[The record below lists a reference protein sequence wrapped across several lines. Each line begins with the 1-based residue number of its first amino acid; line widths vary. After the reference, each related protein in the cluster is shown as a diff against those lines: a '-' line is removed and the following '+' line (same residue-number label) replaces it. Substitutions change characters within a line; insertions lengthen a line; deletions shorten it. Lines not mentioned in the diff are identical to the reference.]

1 MTTEN
6 KKSKSAWSDWFGRSE
21 EDQYTFRDDTN
32 KAFNWQRGYSNYSNF
47 LMKDSGSV
55 KEAARLVGSMLS
67 VIGVDRKQ
75 NMTSSLKKAVEG
87 SERIPVL
94 LPSDILENK
103 KYKEST
109 DADRTDAFLGGSVR
123 SAASKVFNRDSH
135 ARELLQKRL
144 KLRETAADSSSYPI
158 IEKLSDMFNIAINDE
173 RTDRKVAEEFPGYT
187 NFISKY
193 KEFKF
198 KHHYEPQEYENDYQE
213 FADVLLR
220 MIQFPG
226 TIEPELV
233 EKYKPYL
240 KQVEKIMD
248 ERGGI
253 PGSYAGCKTLSQ
265 ELAQFVYRMI
275 VDPPPPPEGGG
286 GGGEGEGEGEGEGGG
301 GSAAGSGMPA
311 PPKTAAEIEKAMQS
325 LEKMID
331 GNGVAMTSDKDGND
345 DSRKMSEIL
354 DELSGMG
361 MYDEM
366 EHPEKIIVK
375 MAKGNRTEYDAVK
388 NSLDM
393 CKASVVGTL
402 LRRKARDFKFSIKS
416 TRSGRLDTNKLVEAK
431 MRVPTVYERIGEVK
445 TDKLSVCILIDESGS
460 MSGLKIRK
468 AREAAIFLNESLKR
482 QPDIK
487 LFMYGHTADDD
498 ERGETNIVVY
508 REPGHHAPYALS
520 EVRAKS
526 NNRDG
531 TAIMTC
537 AKRVHKHTS
546 DPVVFLVISDGYP
559 AASGYRSFEHGCEHT
574 AKMVKQ
580 VEGTMNMQVIQIA
593 IESLDSGKMF
603 KNFIHLTDMAT
614 FPTEFVG
621 FLRKKMNSMIK
632 EHITM

>member
-6 KKSKSAWSDWFGRSE
+6 KKSKSSWSDWFGRSE

-67 VIGVDRKQ
+67 VVGVDRKQ

-103 KYKEST
+103 KYKESS

-135 ARELLQKRL
+135 ARELLSRRL
-144 KLRETAADSSSYPI
+144 KLRETKADSSYPI

-198 KHHYEPQEYENDYQE
+198 KHHYEPQTYENDYQE

-240 KQVEKIMD
+240 KQVEKIME

-253 PGSYAGCKTLSQ
+253 PGSYAGCRSLSQ

-275 VDPPPPPEGGG
+275 VDPPPPPDGGD
-286 GGGEGEGEGEGEGGG
+286 GGEGEGEGEGEGGG
-301 GSAAGSGMPA
+301 GSAAGGGMPA

-331 GNGVAMTSDKDGND
+331 GNGVAMTSDKDGDD

-537 AKRVHKHTS
+537 AKRVRKHTS